1 MKTNKPLL
9 IVALTAF
16 FIINM
21 SAFALKKVLDEW
33 GYDELHVSNMPLHKV
48 LINEIR
54 YIRWVYCHKTIQK

>member
-9 IVALTAF
+9 IVALVVF

-33 GYDELHVSNMPLHKV
+33 GYDELLLRRYPLHKV
-48 LINEIR
+48 LRDEMR
-54 YIRWVYCHKTIQK
+54 YIRRIYYNKTTKE

>member
-9 IVALTAF
+9 IIALVAF

-33 GYDELHVSNMPLHKV
+33 GYDEL
-48 LINEIR
+48 LISR
-54 YIRWVYCHKTIQK
+54 YSLQTLFENLPPRSLG